1 MNGVN
6 YYAQG
11 MFITIYYSQCE
22 NFRIFAIAQ
31 ILREIKFGQEFENM
45 SFRHYKSA

>member
-11 MFITIYYSQCE
+11 MFITIYLVSTHSVDILE
-22 NFRIFAIAQ
+22 FSITQ
-31 ILREIKFGQEFENM
+31 ILREINFG
-45 SFRHYKSA
+45 